1 VLAGGVAVSG
11 IELVSGEVADV
22 ESVVEGVESADDC
35 EESVAGGGV
44 PTGVVCA
51 KAKLSG
57 ENVREKSTEIVIACV
72 EVRRT
77 VLSR

>member
-1 VLAGGVAVSG
+1 M
-11 IELVSGEVADV
+11 VADA
-22 ESVVEGVESADDC
+22 ESVVGGVESADDC

-57 ENVREKSTEIVIACV
+57 VNAREKSTEIVMA
-72 EVRRT
+72 
-77 VLSR
+77 

>member
-1 VLAGGVAVSG
+1 VLADGVATSGNELVGGVG
-11 IELVSGEVADV
+11 ADV
-22 ESVVEGVESADDC
+22 ESVVGWVESADDC

-57 ENVREKSTEIVIACV
+57 VNVREKSTEIVMV
-72 EVRRT
+72 
-77 VLSR
+77 